1 MINIVLVDDD
11 NVSNFVTEKFIHKSV
26 KEPCKV
32 FKFSSAT
39 EALKEMVNIKPN
51 YLFIDLVMPQMT
63 GWDFLERLNEA
74 EIKSEVYILS
84 GSVDQSDYDKMTKY
98 KTVKKFLPKISVRE
112 SLPEIF
118 RN

>member
-26 KEPCKV
+26 KGPCKV
-32 FKFSSAT
+32 FKFSNAH
-39 EALKEMVNIKPN
+39 EALKEMGNIKPN

-63 GWDFLERLNEA
+63 GWDFLEKLSQA
-74 EIKSEVYILS
+74 EIDSEIYILS
-84 GSVDQSDYDKMTKY
+84 GSVDERDYNKVAKY
-98 KTVKKFLPKISVRE
+98 KTVKKFLPKLSFRE